1 MTTKLI
7 SLGEYRSNLSSLWK
21 EAKTKNIRYVV
32 MVRSQPV
39 FEVNPIHGNVFDDDF
54 VPEFVQLPDNQVTPE
69 LLAKI
74 EATMRK
80 PKSELMNI

>member
-54 VPEFVQLPDNQVTPE
+54 VPELVQLPDDQVTPE
-69 LLAKI
+69 LRKKI
-74 EATMRK
+74 EASMKK
-80 PKSELMNI
+80 PITSFHNL